1 MSELSVQCICCG
13 LKAISCTASLA
24 PLHEGCKIAATLVA
38 QKLLVTNHWFTSIYT
53 ISCMEYMLYG
63 QGWRSL
69 PHIIGECSIY

>member
-53 ISCMEYMLYG
+53 ISCMSTCYMARAG
-63 QGWRSL
+63 VNAVFISM
-69 PHIIGECSIY
+69 I